1 MSDRMLEKATY
12 ICGFVLGFTSMG
24 IATDRAN
31 FMIYWLLTLP
41 ALLALAACVVETRQ
55 RKKRKS

>member
-1 MSDRMLEKATY
+1 MLEKATY